1 MLERQPAA
9 EEHTDP
15 RYDISRPIWF
25 LYNFL
30 LLIPSWFISGM
41 NNPWYLIQKSQISK
55 LRTYTPRFARAL
67 LEMIPTMTSEHHIWN
82 RTVP

>member
-30 LLIPSWFISGM
+30 LFIPSWFISGM
-41 NNPWYLIQKSQISK
+41 NKPWYLIQKSQISK

-82 RTVP
+82 RPVP